1 MDKIVS
7 KITSGL
13 KGEIVIPSD
22 KSISHRAIM
31 FSSLAKGET
40 KISNF
45 SRGADCHSTFKVFSQ
60 LGIEH
65 EFLSEQELVLISD
78 GQEGAV

>member
-31 FSSLAKGET
+31 FSSLAKGKT
-40 KISNF
+40 KVSNF
-45 SRGADCHSTFKVFSQ
+45 SRGADCHSTLKVFSQ
-60 LGIEH
+60 LE
-65 EFLSEQELVLISD
+65 LSMNFYQSKN
-78 GQEGAV
+78 